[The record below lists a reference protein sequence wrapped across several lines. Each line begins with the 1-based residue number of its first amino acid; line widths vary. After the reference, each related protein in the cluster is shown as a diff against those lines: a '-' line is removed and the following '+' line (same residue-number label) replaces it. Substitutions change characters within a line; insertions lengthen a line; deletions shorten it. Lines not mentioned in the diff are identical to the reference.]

1 MRMLKLWCLALL
13 AVSVWLMPG
22 TLLSKEIAL
31 PDTPAGRLIEKRL
44 QAFNAGDAA
53 ALQAYKDAHEADL
66 SVERELGLREMT
78 GGFELLRISH
88 DEPNRI
94 EVILRE
100 QDGDRVGTLSL
111 QIDPQRP
118 DRVARVN
125 LIPMSRVPAD
135 HMPERLSRDEAWR
148 RVSNKAA
155 QLAADDRFAGVLATG
170 RDGRVATS
178 MSLGDADRAR
188 GAKNTAETRFRIGSM
203 YKMFTAVAVLQLV
216 EQGRVELDAPLARY
230 LPDYPNAEL
239 ADKVTIRHLL
249 THTGGTGDIF
259 TDAYQAQRT
268 AIREHDDY
276 VRLFGNRAVEFAPG
290 SREAYSNYGFVLL
303 GAIIERVTG
312 SSFHDVLRERIF
324 MPAGMHDTGAEPED
338 QVRAR
343 VSIGYTRTESGLV
356 DNRDLLPWRGTAA
369 GGGYTTVGDLLR
381 FADALLTQRLLRSE
395 SMSEA
400 TRSQTP
406 GGLYG
411 FGFQIGGSGDTR
423 HFGHAGGAEGMN
435 GALRIYP
442 ASGDVVVALSNL
454 DPPAA
459 EMLVEYHGN
468 RMPLGAANKSPE
480 GATP

>member
-1 MRMLKLWCLALL
+1 
-13 AVSVWLMPG
+13 
-22 TLLSKEIAL
+22 
-31 PDTPAGRLIEKRL
+31 
-44 QAFNAGDAA
+44 
-53 ALQAYKDAHEADL
+53 
-66 SVERELGLREMT
+66 
-78 GGFELLRISH
+78 
-88 DEPNRI
+88 
-94 EVILRE
+94 
-100 QDGDRVGTLSL
+100 
-111 QIDPQRP
+111 
-118 DRVARVN
+118 
-125 LIPMSRVPAD
+125 
-135 HMPERLSRDEAWR
+135 
-148 RVSNKAA
+148 
-155 QLAADDRFAGVLATG
+155 
-170 RDGRVATS
+170 
-178 MSLGDADRAR
+178 MSLGDADRGR

-216 EQGRVELDAPLARY
+216 EQGRVDLDAPLARY

-324 MPAGMHDTGAEPED
+324 NPAGMHDTGAEPED
-338 QVRAR
+338 QVRAQ

-369 GGGYTTVGDLLR
+369 GGGYTTAGDLLR

-395 SMSEA
+395 SLSEA

-468 RMPLGAANKSPE
+468 RMPLGAANKNPE